1 MDVEAP
7 SPPDQEASLVTRLRS
22 LRDALGEGLVEREIP
37 LRLALLAAL
46 AGEHLLLLGPPG
58 TAKSLLARRLR
69 LAFRDAALFERLLT
83 RFSVPEELFGP
94 LSLRALEDDRYERAT
109 AGFLPTAHVAFLD
122 EVFKANSAILNALL
136 TLLNERE
143 FDNGNVR
150 QKTPLVAVIAASNEL
165 PEGEELAALYD
176 RFLLRCFVGPIS
188 DEGFDRLLDLAPS
201 DGPTIAPALL
211 WTEEALADL
220 RRRASHVSLGHEAR
234 AILHDA
240 RRFHRERGIPVS
252 DRRFRKIVG
261 LLQMSALT
269 NGRTEIS
276 PWDCA
281 LLLHVTWDTPDH
293 EAEVRD
299 FYASRIGVSG
309 REGEELPRLL
319 TALEGRLEEDRQS
332 RTQARDTEGRLLYG
346 GGEDTPGEAPQTSA
360 IGKRQKLSGR
370 GEPLYLRPAAW
381 GLDRTNGGQGYTEG
395 ELDFDHRSR
404 SFRAWE
410 DRASYLAD
418 RESFFVEERPLAP
431 LLEATRFPRAY
442 IEAAVHDAEELRA
455 ALARHRDG
463 LARTLAA
470 VPRDV
475 VGHLWIDPAIEAV
488 AIERLG
494 DRLRRTDEALL
505 RCQALVEAAGQL
517 PVRAPREGNAR

>member
-1 MDVEAP
+1 MSDLVLPE
-7 SPPDQEASLVTRLRS
+7 PPPHALRDRLRA
-22 LRDALGEGLVEREIP
+22 LRDALGAGLVEREMP

-143 FDNGNVR
+143 FDNGTVR

-165 PEGEELAALYD
+165 PEGEELDALFD
-176 RFLLRCFVGPIS
+176 RFLVRCHVGPVS
-188 DEGFDRLLDLAPS
+188 DEGFDRLLDLGGAS
-201 DGPTIAPALL
+201 EPTIDPAG
-211 WTEEALADL
+211 TFSAEELASL
-220 RRRASHVSLGHEAR
+220 RAAAARVPLGNEAR
-234 AILHDA
+234 QLLRDA
-240 RRFHRERGIPVS
+240 RVFHRSREIPVS

-261 LLQMSALT
+261 LLQMSAFT
-269 NGRTEIS
+269 HGRSEVS
-276 PWDCA
+276 LWDCA
-281 LLLHVTWDTPDH
+281 LLVHATWDAPAR

-299 FYASRIGVSG
+299 FYASRIGVGG

-319 TALEGRLEEDRQS
+319 AALEGRLEEDRTSQ
-332 RTQARDTEGRLLYG
+332 TQARDTEGRPLYG
-346 GGEDTPGEAPQTSA
+346 ERTGPSSPPQITAVGRRQRRSAAGEA
-360 IGKRQKLSGR
+360 LF
-370 GEPLYLRPAAW
+370 LRPAAW
-381 GLDRTNGGQGYTEG
+381 GVDRTNGGQGYTEG

-404 SFRAWE
+404 SFRAWDE
-410 DRASYLAD
+410 RERYLAD
-418 RESFFVEERPLAP
+418 ASSWFLEETSLPP
-431 LLEATRFPRAY
+431 LLEPTRFSRAHVA
-442 IEAAVHDAEELRA
+442 AAVHDAEELRA
-455 ALARHRDG
+455 ALAKHRDG
-463 LARTLAA
+463 LARLLEG

-475 VGHLWIDPAIEAV
+475 RSHLWIEPSLADV
-488 AIERLG
+488 ATTRLT
-494 DRLRRTDEALL
+494 DRLAQVDAALA
-505 RCQALVEAAGQL
+505 RCEALVEAAEAL
-517 PVRAPREGNAR
+517 PLREP